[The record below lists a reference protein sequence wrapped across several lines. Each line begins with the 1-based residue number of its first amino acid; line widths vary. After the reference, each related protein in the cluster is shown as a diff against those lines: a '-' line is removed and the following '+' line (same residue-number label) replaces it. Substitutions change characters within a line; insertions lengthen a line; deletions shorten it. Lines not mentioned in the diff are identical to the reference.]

1 MTMKSATIIAALMSS
16 NITSAGLQSRS
27 LNKQRLAKVS
37 EGRSE
42 GQPEQLVGN
51 LRELKISKT
60 IKNRPK
66 PGPLI
71 ATNA

>member
-1 MTMKSATIIAALMSS
+1 
-16 NITSAGLQSRS
+16 
-27 LNKQRLAKVS
+27 VS
-37 EGRSE
+37 SE

-51 LRELKISKT
+51 LRELKISQT
-60 IKNRPK
+60 IKNRPE